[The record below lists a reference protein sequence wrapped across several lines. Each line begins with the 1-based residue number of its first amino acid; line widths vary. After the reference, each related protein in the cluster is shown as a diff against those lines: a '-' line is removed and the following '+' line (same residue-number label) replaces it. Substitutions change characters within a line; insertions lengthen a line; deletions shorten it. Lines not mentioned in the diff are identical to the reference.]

1 LRQGQLFWYDIVQ
14 VAAEQV
20 REGRGERAERMG
32 LAERL
37 KELRVRTN
45 KSLQEVA
52 DEVGA
57 SKAHVWDLETGRAK
71 NPSIDLLIKLSRC
84 FKVSVADLV
93 GETPHGEDEPSDLVA
108 MYRDLKQLSP
118 EDRQAIQSMMDH
130 FRRRRSEERS

>member
-1 LRQGQLFWYDIVQ
+1 M
-14 VAAEQV
+14 A
-20 REGRGERAERMG
+20 

-57 SKAHVWDLETGRAK
+57 SKAHIWDLETGRAK

-93 GETPHGEDEPSDLVA
+93 GETPHGEDEPADLVA